1 MEERQTLL
9 IVQRVSLLSTY
20 ASTDFLYPHL
30 QEVCTG
36 LTEPPPSFSCY
47 LEAKPSENVI

>member
-1 MEERQTLL
+1 MGEGQTLL
-9 IVQRVSLLSTY
+9 ILQRVSLPSTY
-20 ASTDFLYPHL
+20 ASIDFLYPHL

-36 LTEPPPSFSCY
+36 LTEPPPSFSRY